1 MKHRMDCI
9 SERNQLNGNL
19 GENKNN
25 VPENLCKQNFL
36 VNKSVFFWKN
46 ALSNE
51 GNKMFVNYT

>member
-1 MKHRMDCI
+1 MGIWGRIKY
-9 SERNQLNGNL
+9 
-19 GENKNN
+19 N

-36 VNKSVFFWKN
+36 GKQIV